1 PCARGPCPA
10 CRSPAPPPAPPR
22 PRASSGRAARPRAGA
37 ACPRPPLTRLEPP
50 SGIVRMDDPLCHA
63 LQVTRRIF
71 AVQHRTASSLFVS
84 GTRRR
89 GVRAQGGRT
98 HYLPELLQDI
108 CRLQLEGDLFQGGS
122 QMACT
127 MASTSAASNASLRSS
142 MEVAPSDLP
151 PCA

>member
-1 PCARGPCPA
+1 MPCT
-10 CRSPAPPPAPPR
+10 
-22 PRASSGRAARPRAGA
+22 ASD
-37 ACPRPPLTRLEPP
+37 EE
-50 SGIVRMDDPLCHA
+50 H
-63 LQVTRRIF
+63 F

-89 GVRAQGGRT
+89 GAHAQGGRT

-127 MASTSAASNASLRSS
+127 MAMDSSRFIRRNAYAYAKAIRL
-142 MEVAPSDLP
+142 
-151 PCA
+151 